1 MSDVYAEAFYHLIW
15 ATTRREPMVTERV
28 EALLY
33 PYLCQKCIEK
43 KAFVYAVGGMPDHV
57 HLVCSIPPAFSVSN
71 FVKIIKGSTSH
82 YINEYAFD
90 VSIKWQRGYGYLTLA
105 KHDLPDV
112 IAYVEN
118 QKTRHAEDRLWPKLE
133 RLPSETNSSEDAS

>member
-1 MSDVYAEAFYHLIW
+1 MSDVYAEAFYHFIW

-33 PYLCQKCIEK
+33 PFLCQKCIEK

-57 HLVCSIPPAFSVSN
+57 HLVCSIPPTISVSD
-71 FVKIIKGSTSH
+71 FAKAIKGSASH
-82 YINEYAFD
+82 YINHDDFG
-90 VSIKWQRGYGYLTLA
+90 VSVKWQRGYAYLTLA

-112 IAYVEN
+112 IVYVEN
-118 QKTRHAEDRLWPKLE
+118 QKTRHAENQLWPKLE
-133 RLPSETNSSEDAS
+133 RLPNDTESEPQS